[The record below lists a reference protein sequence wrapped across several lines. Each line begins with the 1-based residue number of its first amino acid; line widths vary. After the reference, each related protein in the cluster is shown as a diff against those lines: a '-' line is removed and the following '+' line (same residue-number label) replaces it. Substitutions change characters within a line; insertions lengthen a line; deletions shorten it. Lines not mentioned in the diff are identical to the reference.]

1 MATPEWF
8 AKLKRRTAEI
18 IDFENDALERDM
30 VRTQETPSETH
41 ETEEDIARRVR
52 LERERQEEEEIA
64 ARLHEWNS
72 RNVSRV
78 SRGVYCALCVLI
90 CVTMIALLMFTVMN
104 LPSFG
109 SPNHP
114 INNEV
119 SARYIEKGL
128 QETGAVNIVTGMILD
143 YRAFDTL
150 GESTVLFTAAM
161 VVLFLLPLLAA
172 ARWRTA
178 LNFGVTYA
186 VLTALG
192 MLDPDALGL
201 PWLHV
206 VSALA
211 VGVTMMLPCFITGAY
226 AFSTTRV
233 SEFVCALRRMRVPES
248 VAIPCMVVIRFFP
261 TIGRDYRRTRDAMAL
276 RGLASGRLALLRH
289 PAQSLEFVLVPLLM
303 NATIVSRDLSVAAL
317 TKGLGR
323 FGRHTCITEI
333 HSVGLIGRRW
343 RSARSR
349 WH

>member
-1 MATPEWF
+1 MNSRATFESSHAGRIGAYAAGADGMSRSKSAPAPAAVILGPR
-8 AKLKRRTAEI
+8 AKL
-18 IDFENDALERDM
+18 
-30 VRTQETPSETH
+30 
-41 ETEEDIARRVR
+41 
-52 LERERQEEEEIA
+52 
-64 ARLHEWNS
+64 
-72 RNVSRV
+72 
-78 SRGVYCALCVLI
+78 Y
-90 CVTMIALLMFTVMN
+90 LM
-104 LPSFG
+104 
-109 SPNHP
+109 
-114 INNEV
+114 
-119 SARYIEKGL
+119 
-128 QETGAVNIVTGMILD
+128 
-143 YRAFDTL
+143 
-150 GESTVLFTAAM
+150 
-161 VVLFLLPLLAA
+161 LLANTLLFFHA
-172 ARWRTA
+172 DARAEA
-178 LNFGVTYA
+178 L
-186 VLTALG
+186 LTALFLTPLFLAG
-192 MLDPDALGL
+192 RWRMGLRLTACDAVLLGWGLWPDAATQDTGGASGAASASGSGADA
-201 PWLHV
+201 WIHV
-206 VSALA
+206 VGLFS
-211 VGVTMMLPCFITGAY
+211 VGLRMMMPCFITGAY